1 MVLYTYMMRNKGLI
15 VSMKCLT
22 KEVQFE
28 QTWKKS
34 NVLKTTRI
42 NVLIVRIEKRFNR
55 SGYGIVTSS
64 LRV

>member
-28 QTWKKS
+28 QTWKTS
-34 NVLKTTRI
+34 NVA
-42 NVLIVRIEKRFNR
+42 
-55 SGYGIVTSS
+55 Y
-64 LRV
+64 